1 MNKKKHLFNYYY
13 LYFFLILLMP
23 CKLLAENID
32 MKNIDKNSNSA
43 TDLSWTN
50 LTLDEKIGQMIMAR
64 MSGKFHNSSD
74 YSIQDVKYLIQNY
87 NVGGLIMF
95 YGNVHGAAHNISL
108 FQNLSKTPLLI
119 ASDYERGI
127 GQWMSDGGTLFPSN
141 MAVSATGRFSNA
153 YEQGAVIAYEAK
165 SLGVHL
171 VLAPVLDINNN
182 PKNPI
187 INLRSYGDSPDVVS
201 NYGLEFIKGI
211 QDNDL
216 LACAKHFPGHGNTD
230 KDSHSSLPIISVDK
244 KTINQNELIPF
255 KNAIDNNVSSIMIGH
270 LVVPSIDKSNLPA
283 THSYK
288 ITTELLKQDLGFE
301 GLVITD
307 GLEMGALSTN
317 ISNEES
323 IIRSIEAGADI
334 LLLPID
340 VVNAVRSIKSAI
352 KSGRLKEQRID
363 QSVEKIW
370 KMKAKLGLFS
380 GKGYPDLESISNIV
394 DIKSHKKIADKIAQE
409 SITLVKDDKNSVPIK
424 PEKIDNLSHIILT
437 MDDEGKDYL
446 NILSKEIERTVR
458 NSREYFVNYT
468 LDDTLIE
475 NLINKV
481 SNSDVIVIS
490 NLVRIRMD
498 KGISTIDKTH
508 LEFIQKLNQKS
519 NCPIIAIGFG
529 SPYLNSYDYIDAYL
543 LTYGYGNISVKAAA
557 NALFGREDIVGT
569 LPVDLNEKY
578 FRGTGIKRT
587 KRVSEFKKKA
597 NSKYN
602 LESAISVINKAI
614 DDEIFPGAQIFI
626 SKGEDVLLHSGFG
639 KYSYELDAKLVDT
652 SSVYDI
658 ASISK
663 VVTTVPLVMKL
674 VERRRISINNLVKE
688 YYPSFTGG
696 NKDKVKISHLLT
708 HSSGISGYVRYF
720 DMPGIANEQDILND
734 ILDRDLKL
742 KPGSKFEYSD
752 LGFILL
758 KNIIEKTN
766 RSNFE
771 SLVSRWV
778 LNPLKMRNTYYNP
791 SSAQSDNIVP
801 TENDKNFR
809 KRLLKGEVHDENTYI
824 MNGVSSHAGLFSNAW
839 DLAIFAK
846 LFLNKGVWLGKRHLG
861 YGTVK
866 KFLKKQNKPYGSDM
880 ALGWDTPSLSN
891 SSAGDYFSNGS
902 FGHLGFTGTSLW
914 VDPQEEII
922 IVMLT
927 NRVYPFRED
936 RGIKKVRRDFHNEV
950 MKEIIN

>member
-1 MNKKKHLFNYYY
+1 MSKKKHLLYYY
-13 LYFFLILLMP
+13 LFIFSILLIP
-23 CKLLAENID
+23 CELLAENKI
-32 MKNIDKNSNSA
+32 MTSIDKNSNSA

-50 LTLDEKIGQMIMAR
+50 LTLDEKIGQMIMVR

-74 YSIQDVKYLIQNY
+74 YSIKDVKYLIDNF

-108 FQNLSKTPLLI
+108 FQSLSKTPLLI
-119 ASDYERGI
+119 ASDYERGL

-141 MAVSATGRFSNA
+141 MAVSASGKPLNA
-153 YEQGAVIAYEAK
+153 YQQGTVIANEAK

-171 VLAPVLDINNN
+171 VLAPVLDINDN

-187 INLRSYGDSPDVVS
+187 INLRSYGDNPIVVS
-201 NYGLEFIKGI
+201 NYGLEFINGI
-211 QDNDL
+211 QDNGL

-230 KDSHSSLPIISVDK
+230 KDSHSSLPIINIDK
-244 KTINQNELIPF
+244 KSINQNELIPF
-255 KNAIDNNVSSIMIGH
+255 KNAIDSKVSSVMVGH
-270 LVVPSIDKSNLPA
+270 LVVPSLDESNLPA

-288 ITTELLKQDLGFE
+288 ITTDLLKKDLGFE

-323 IIRSIEAGADI
+323 ILRSIEAGADI

-340 VVNAVRSIKSAI
+340 VVNAIRSIKSAI
-352 KSGRLKEQRID
+352 ESGRIKEERID

-370 KMKAKLGLFS
+370 NMKTEVGLFS
-380 GKGYPDLESISNIV
+380 EIGYPDLESISNVV
-394 DIKSHKKIADKIAQE
+394 DIKSHKKIADRIAQE
-409 SITLVKDDKNSVPIK
+409 SITLVKDEKNSVPIK
-424 PEKIDNLSHIILT
+424 PEKINKLSHIILS
-437 MDDEGKDYL
+437 MDDEAKDYL
-446 NILSKEIERTVR
+446 SILSKDIKRTVR
-458 NSREYFVNYT
+458 NTSEYFINYT
-468 LDDTLIE
+468 LDDILID
-475 NLINKV
+475 NLINKI
-481 SNSDVIVIS
+481 SNSDVVVVS

-498 KGISTIDKTH
+498 KGVSTIDKTH
-508 LEFIQKLNQKS
+508 LEFIQKLSQKS
-519 NCPIIAIGFG
+519 NVPIIAIGFG

-569 LPVDLNEKY
+569 LPVNLNEEY
-578 FRGTGIKRT
+578 VRGIGLKRL
-587 KRVSEFKKKA
+587 KRVSEFKKKEKS
-597 NSKYN
+597 NYN

-614 DDEIFPGAQIFI
+614 DDKIFPGAQIFI

-639 KYSYELDAKLVDT
+639 KYSYDLDAKLVDT
-652 SSVYDI
+652 SSIYDI

-663 VVTTVPLVMKL
+663 VITTVPVVMKL
-674 VERRRISINNLVKE
+674 VERRRISINNFVKE
-688 YYPSFTGG
+688 YYPSFTGR
-696 NKDKVKISHLLT
+696 NKDKVKLSHLLT

-720 DMPGIANEQDILND
+720 DMPSIANEQDILND
-734 ILDRDLKL
+734 IINRDLKFE
-742 KPGSKFEYSD
+742 PGSKFEYSD

-791 SSAQSDNIVP
+791 SSSQIENIVP

-839 DLAIFAK
+839 DMAIFAK

-861 YGTVK
+861 YSTVK

-914 VDPQEEII
+914 IDPQEEII

-927 NRVYPFRED
+927 NRVYPSRKD